1 MADDAPSPHG
11 LAALAVSA
19 SLLEALLRQGA
30 IDRATVEAVL
40 KEATTYAQALCIDC
54 SPEVERETQ
63 RLLKE
68 MRIAGEPPAVAEESS
83 TAAAPADR

>member
-1 MADDAPSPHG
+1 MAEDAPSPHG

-30 IDRATVEAVL
+30 IDRATVEAIL

-54 SPEVERETQ
+54 SPEVERETLRIV
-63 RLLKE
+63 RLIGKPE
-68 MRIAGEPPAVAEESS
+68 EPVAVAASA
-83 TAAAPADR
+83 TAEIADDR